1 MMHKKDY
8 LKAVKI
14 VHTFAKAHERYIL
27 ETAFVELFSDD
38 NSKFDEDKF
47 REACQRKDK

>member
-14 VHTFAKAHERYIL
+14 VHCFPFIHQQMIVK
-27 ETAFVELFSDD
+27 AFVELFQGD
-38 NSKFDEDKF
+38 NPKFDEDKF